1 MGSRYLRRDE
11 MAPMTFSGYGAR
23 RTLEI
28 SLRFIFDQN
37 SLRFI
42 TDAGSYAETQ
52 AAARRRLV
60 DMLPASIE
68 TLRFAQC
75 DSYYAAKTLNSA
87 LLELFSRCGG
97 PAAHFARLRTIEI
110 HAYAARANQVLP
122 ELRPSFVVAANIG
135 IRMTPF
141 RGGLL
146 GRDDVHDGW
155 CSGVDSGRGFGRS
168 GQAAGNIM
176 DPFFDLGKNGL

>member
-1 MGSRYLRRDE
+1 
-11 MAPMTFSGYGAR
+11 MAPMTFSGYGAL

-87 LLELFSRCGG
+87 LLELFSRCGPG
-97 PAAHFARLRTIEI
+97 PGPGGHFARLRTIEI
-110 HAYAARANQVLP
+110 HAYAERANQVLP
-122 ELRPSFVVAANIG
+122 ELRPSFIVAANIG

-155 CSGVDSGRGFGRS
+155 CRGVDSGRDFGRS
-168 GQAAGNIM
+168 GQPGNIM
-176 DPFFDLGKNGL
+176 DPFFDRGKGGL

>member
-1 MGSRYLRRDE
+1 MGGVRLRVADGGE
-11 MAPMTFSGYGAR
+11 VPGAALVGADGLHSGVRTQLLGDGGPREIGDVAY
-23 RTLEI
+23 RTLLHTAQI
-28 SLRFIFDQN
+28 
-37 SLRFI
+37 
-42 TDAGSYAETQ
+42 
-52 AAARRRLV
+52 
-60 DMLPASIE
+60 PA
-68 TLRFAQC
+68 
-75 DSYYAAKTLNSA
+75 
-87 LLELFSRCGG
+87 
-97 PAAHFARLRTIEI
+97 
-110 HAYAARANQVLP
+110 AARANQVLP

-176 DPFFDLGKNGL
+176 DPFFDLGKNRL